1 MTSYSER
8 TDKDGSPERYGIQEL
23 TAQELALMNAALL
36 HYFGHLAERHNLE
49 TPTAHQLQHLIH
61 ITES

>member
-8 TDKDGSPERYGIQEL
+8 TDKGSPERYGLQEL

-36 HYFGHLAERHNLE
+36 HYFGHLAERHDLDQNRARL
-49 TPTAHQLQHLIH
+49 LQHLIH